1 MEGSEVIVISRLFDQ
16 AVLLVGQKYNSI
28 GYQERMNILSALTD
42 NNTNVN
48 EILKEELLKLDD
60 VDNEYIFGNRFEKKI
75 GKNN

>member
-28 GYQERMNILSALTD
+28 GYQERMNILSALID

-48 EILKEELLKLDD
+48 DILKEESLNLDD
-60 VDNEYIFGNRFEKKI
+60 VDNEYIFGNRFEKKS